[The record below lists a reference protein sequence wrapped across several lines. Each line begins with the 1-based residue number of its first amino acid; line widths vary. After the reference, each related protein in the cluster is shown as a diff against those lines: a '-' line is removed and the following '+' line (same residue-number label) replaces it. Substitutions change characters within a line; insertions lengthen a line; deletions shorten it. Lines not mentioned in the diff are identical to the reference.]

1 MGAALCQLPERC
13 VYKIEWGRAHSLSP
27 LSLSFMHR
35 VNCVVSKAH
44 GASDE
49 GSRRLG
55 SRIWLQYWSKRE
67 QVRDRPTHSLT
78 HIRGGERW
86 AYIAAAACCQRAAAA
101 APTDGLRL
109 GWWGAK
115 TQNARLLTFVLLTST
130 RDSAPPARCPSACVF
145 AERQKYIMLTLSA
158 GWARLF
164 LPQPKSAQPCTRQF
178 WETHTWFFIY
188 CLKSLAHKNC
198 PWCLT

>member
-67 QVRDRPTHSLT
+67 QVRDRPTHSHTYAAERDEPILQPLHAVKGLQRRRRRTDCASDDGVQKRKT
-78 HIRGGERW
+78 HAYSLLCCWQAHVIRLH
-86 AYIAAAACCQRAAAA
+86 
-101 APTDGLRL
+101 LRVVHL
-109 GWWGAK
+109 
-115 TQNARLLTFVLLTST
+115 R
-130 RDSAPPARCPSACVF
+130 VF
-145 AERQKYIMLTLSA
+145 AERQEYIMLTLSA
-158 GWARLF
+158 GWARIF
-164 LPQPKSAQPCTRQF
+164 LPQPQSAQPCTRQF